1 MRAAPS
7 LVVVLACGF
16 GLAVP
21 DALPNETKHSQAI
34 VSHIPRA
41 PVDSTGIA
49 AIGYSK
55 RLHALEIEFVNGAIY
70 RYAEVPTSVY
80 RALMAAKSKAQFYDR
95 NIRGKFHSIH
105 VRPRTRG

>member
-1 MRAAPS
+1 MRATPN
-7 LVVVLACGF
+7 LVVVLVCGF

-21 DALPNETKHSQAI
+21 DALPNETKHPQAI
-34 VSHIPRA
+34 VSHIPHV
-41 PVDSTGIA
+41 PIESTAIA
-49 AIGYSK
+49 SIGYSK

-80 RALMAAKSKAQFYDR
+80 RALISAKSKAQFYDR

-105 VRPRTRG
+105 VRPRTKG